1 MKSYENHYLK
11 QGYTNIAG
19 IDEAGRGPIAG
30 PVVAAAVILNIDYDY
45 TYINDSKKLSEKQ
58 LKLAYDDI
66 MQNAKV
72 GVAIVDNYRI
82 DEINILEA
90 TKESMIKAAY
100 NLSVQPDILL
110 IDAVKLK
117 VAIKS
122 ESIIKGDQKSL
133 SIAAASIIAKVTR
146 DDIMRKYD
154 LKYPIYNFAKHKGYP
169 TKQHKELVLTHGP
182 CDIHR
187 MSFAP
192 LKYLN
197 K

>member
-30 PVVAAAVILNIDYDY
+30 PVVAAAVILNKDYDY